1 MMHVWTRRVLAVTVA
16 ALVACAETPDEDGTI
31 TVSTGLD
38 GGAYKTQVHPVFEKA
53 CGKTDCHGKLPR
65 GLRIYGATAL
75 RLPGATGP
83 TTQEEIQATFESI
96 EGLEP
101 EKLNAFL
108 GTQPRSKDAAYKLL
122 LLGKPLQ
129 LERHRG
135 GISLRKGEP
144 AEVCITSWLLGTTDA
159 AACAVK

>member
-1 MMHVWTRRVLAVTVA
+1 MNGKSLILLS
-16 ALVACAETPDEDGTI
+16 ALVAMACADTPEDNGTFPI
-31 TVSTGLD
+31 VAGLD
-38 GGAYKTQVHPVFEKA
+38 GGSYKTQVHPAIEKA
-53 CGKTDCHGKLPR
+53 CGKADCHGKLPR
-65 GLRIYGATAL
+65 GLRVYGATAL

-83 TTQEEIQATFESI
+83 TTQDEIEATFQSI

-108 GTQPRSKDAAYKLL
+108 GTQPRTKDGAYKLL

-159 AACAVK
+159 GACSVAK